1 MSSPPAIFITGAA
14 AGIGRAAALR
24 FARAGWF
31 VGLTDVDGKAV
42 AALARELGPQRCC
55 AHHLDVTSPQAW
67 DEALSRFWQHGGQ
80 RLDVLLNNAGIA
92 VTAPFEEASLA
103 RHHAVVEV
111 NLKGLITGCHAAHG
125 YLRRTSG
132 SRVVNMCSASALYGQ
147 PMLSSY
153 AATKAAV
160 RSLTEALDIEWRS
173 QGIRV
178 VDLLPL
184 FVDTA
189 MVSEEVARMKT
200 VDRLGVRLSADDV
213 AGEIWRA
220 ATVAPWRLGVH
231 RYVGLQTRALALLG
245 RLSPGFMNRLVTA
258 RLAGY

>member
-1 MSSPPAIFITGAA
+1 MPAIFITGAA

-31 VGLTDVDGKAV
+31 VGLTDVEGEAV
-42 AALARELGPQRCC
+42 AALARELGAQRCFAC
-55 AHHLDVTSPQAW
+55 RLDVTDARAW
-67 DEALSRFWQHGGQ
+67 DEALSRFWQAAGQ

-92 VTAPFEEASLA
+92 VTAPFEQAALA

-111 NLKGLITGCHAAHG
+111 NLKGLLNGCHVAHA
-125 YLRRTSG
+125 YLRRTAG
-132 SRVVNMCSASALYGQ
+132 SRVINMCSASALYGQ

-160 RSLTEALDIEWRS
+160 RSLTEALDIEWRG

-189 MVSEEVARMKT
+189 MVSEEVSRMKT

-213 AGEIWRA
+213 AREIWRA

-231 RYVGLQTRALALLG
+231 RHVGRQTRVLALLG
-245 RLSPGFMNRLVTA
+245 RLSPDFMNRWVTA